1 MGWGYW
7 PKARRGEIFPNWYES
22 TTRKEK
28 EREEERE
35 SSIHRSNSSYEYD
48 VSFGD
53 GSIPFGIKAWTDSTA
68 IPFLTFELIWP
79 LIGGKIISAIVVS
92 SEIRSTKSRGF
103 LFRPKRDGNG
113 GGRLLA
119 GTR

>member
-7 PKARRGEIFPNWYES
+7 LEARRGEIFPNRYES
-22 TTRKEK
+22 TTRKQKEREK
-28 EREEERE
+28 ERKN
-35 SSIHRSNSSYEYD
+35 SIHRSNSSYD

-53 GSIPFGIKAWTDSTA
+53 GSIPSGIKAWTDSTA

-92 SEIRSTKSRGF
+92 SEIRSTESRGF
-103 LFRPKRDGNG
+103 LFRNVREQQTLIGW
-113 GGRLLA
+113 
-119 GTR
+119 